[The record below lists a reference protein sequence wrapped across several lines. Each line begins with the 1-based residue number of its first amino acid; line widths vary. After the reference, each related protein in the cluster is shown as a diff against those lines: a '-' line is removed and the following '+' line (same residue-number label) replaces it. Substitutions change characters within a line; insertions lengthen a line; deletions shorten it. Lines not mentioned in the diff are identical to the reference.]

1 MREVNIIGDIG
12 FGFIEEFERADA
24 ALIRQLQTASSTDV
38 TDSQNRTGAMDPEM
52 KPLGSGKRVWGS
64 AITVDLPANDNL
76 MLYKA
81 LQLAQ
86 PGDVLVVNTNGE
98 HRRAIWGELMTLT
111 AMALKLGGLVVDGIV
126 RDGAVIQLHDFPIF
140 CRGTA
145 PVSVEKNGPGF
156 VNGEITCG
164 GVVVRPGDLVVG
176 DDDGVVI
183 IQRER
188 LSSVLANVKQLEQRE
203 IKRKEEIAGGQALPT
218 WLDAV
223 MREKGLVPGVKQER
237 VME

>member
-1 MREVNIIGDIG
+1 MKEPSIIGGIG
-12 FGFIEEFERADA
+12 FGFIETFDRADA
-24 ALIRQLQTASSTDV
+24 ALIQQLQHASSTDV
-38 TDSQNRTGAMDPEM
+38 TDSQNRTGAMDPGI

-64 AITVDLPANDNL
+64 AVTVDLPANDNL

-86 PGDVLVVNTNGE
+86 PGDVLVVNTNGGQ
-98 HRRAIWGELMTLT
+98 RRAVWGELMTHT
-111 AMALKLGGLVVDGIV
+111 AMALALGGLVVDGIV
-126 RDGAVIQLHDFPIF
+126 RDGAAIRRLDFPVF

-145 PVSVEKNGPGF
+145 PVSVEKNGPGL
-156 VNGEITCG
+156 VNGEMTCG

-188 LSSVLANVKQLEQRE
+188 LSSVLDKMKQTEQRE
-203 IKRKEEIAGGQALPT
+203 IKRKEEIARGQALPA
-218 WLDAV
+218 WLDSV
-223 MREKGLVPGVKQER
+223 MREKGLVPGIKKER
-237 VME
+237 LLE